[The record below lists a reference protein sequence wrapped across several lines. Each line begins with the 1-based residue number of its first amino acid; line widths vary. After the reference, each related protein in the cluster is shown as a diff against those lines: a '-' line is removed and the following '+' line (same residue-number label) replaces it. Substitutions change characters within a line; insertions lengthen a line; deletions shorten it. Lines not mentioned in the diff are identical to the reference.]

1 MPDLTSFA
9 LFAVAALTLL
19 VIPGPSVLF
28 IVARSLE
35 QGRLAGFVSVLGV
48 QLGGTVHVLFAAFG
62 LSALLMQSA
71 LAFSLVKYA
80 GATYLIYLG
89 LRTLFLRA
97 EVPSELE
104 VEPKRLSRVF
114 MQGFVVNLLN
124 PKTAL
129 FFFAFLPQFVQPARG
144 PVAMQVFVLGLLF
157 IGLALLSDSLYA
169 LLAGSAGRLLKGNRR
184 FVQIQKSVAGTI
196 YLALGVTTA
205 LSGQGRK

>member
-1 MPDLTSFA
+1 MPDLTTLT

-89 LRTLFLRA
+89 LRLT
-97 EVPSELE
+97 
-104 VEPKRLSRVF
+104 
-114 MQGFVVNLLN
+114 NLH
-124 PKTAL
+124 
-129 FFFAFLPQFVQPARG
+129 PARCA
-144 PVAMQVFVLGLLF
+144 V
-157 IGLALLSDSLYA
+157 
-169 LLAGSAGRLLKGNRR
+169 
-184 FVQIQKSVAGTI
+184 
-196 YLALGVTTA
+196 
-205 LSGQGRK
+205 